1 MPELDRRISD
11 LLDRMDIA
19 DLLTRYGVAIDSRQ
33 WDLLDTVFTPD
44 ATVDY
49 SSSGAPKCTF
59 AEIKEWF
66 KAFLGRFPM
75 NQHMTLNSHVV
86 LNGDEATGRTYFFN
100 PNSFPDETGT
110 PRMIFV
116 GGFYN
121 DRFVR
126 TADGW
131 RIAEREGRNGM
142 DVLGRPARGLGKGL
156 ACDRHPAHPT
166 RRRSDR
172 GALVRGDLVR

>member
-11 LLDRMDIA
+11 LLDRMEIA

-59 AEIKEWF
+59 TEIKAWF

-86 LNGDEATGRTYFFN
+86 LNADEATGRTYFFN

-131 RIAEREGRNGM
+131 RIAEREGETAWMYSDDPPEVWAKRT
-142 DVLGRPARGLGKGL
+142 GL
-156 ACDRHPAHPT
+156 
-166 RRRSDR
+166 
-172 GALVRGDLVR
+172 